1 MNLEFLIGPLVGGLI
16 GYITNGIAIKMLF
29 RPLRPLYLFGKRV
42 PFTQGIIPKERDRIA
57 HSVGEVVARELINQ
71 ETLKENL
78 LSQEM
83 YTKIERGI
91 EEWFISQKQ
100 SKKTVRQILCEM
112 STPKFIE
119 DLSDTLKEK
128 FTDLSYKKVV
138 DLDIASSL
146 SESACKEIKGQLGMF
161 AMFMNDS
168 MIETAKLKIEEL
180 INKMIEEKAEDMIY
194 DVIDK
199 EGDKLLDASIET
211 VAEHIE
217 EYLPKIKYI
226 LMKQYTA
233 VVETQLGDMLEGLN
247 IEKIVEDK
255 IKAFDMIELEK
266 LILDIMDKELKAIIW
281 LGAVLG
287 VIMGTIRLNIF

>member
-83 YTKIERGI
+83 YTKIERSI
-91 EEWFISQKQ
+91 EEWFISQKK

-112 STPKFIE
+112 STPKVIE

-128 FTDLSYKKVV
+128 VTDLSYKKVV
-138 DLDIASSL
+138 DLDIASSI

-199 EGDKLLDASIET
+199 EGDKLLDTSIET

-255 IKAFDMIELEK
+255 IKAFDMLELEK

-287 VIMGTIRLNIF
+287 VIMGTIMSLF

>member
-57 HSVGEVVARELINQ
+57 LSVGEVVARELINQ

-78 LSQEM
+78 FSQEM
-83 YTKIERGI
+83 YTKIERSI
-91 EEWFISQKQ
+91 EAWFISQKQ

-112 STPKFIE
+112 STPKVIE

-128 FTDLSYKKVV
+128 VTDLSYKKVV

-199 EGDKLLDASIET
+199 EGDKLLDTSIET

-255 IKAFDMIELEK
+255 IKAFDMLELEK

-287 VIMGTIRLNIF
+287 VIMGTIMSLF

>member
-1 MNLEFLIGPLVGGLI
+1 MNLEFLIWPLVGGLI

-112 STPKFIE
+112 STPKVIE

-128 FTDLSYKKVV
+128 VTDLSYKKIVE
-138 DLDIASSL
+138 LDIASSL

-287 VIMGTIRLNIF
+287 VIMGTIMSLF

>member
-83 YTKIERGI
+83 YTKIERSI

-100 SKKTVRQILCEM
+100 SKNTVRQILCEM
-112 STPKFIE
+112 STPKVIE

-128 FTDLSYKKVV
+128 VTDLSYKKVV

-287 VIMGTIRLNIF
+287 VIMGTIMSLF

>member
-83 YTKIERGI
+83 YTKIERSI
-91 EEWFISQKQ
+91 EEWFISQKK

-112 STPKFIE
+112 STPKVIE

-128 FTDLSYKKVV
+128 VTDLSYKKVV

-199 EGDKLLDASIET
+199 EGDKLLDTSIET

-255 IKAFDMIELEK
+255 IKAFDMLELEK

-281 LGAVLG
+281 LGAVLD
-287 VIMGTIRLNIF
+287 VIMGTIMSLF

>member
-83 YTKIERGI
+83 YTKIERSI
-91 EEWFISQKQ
+91 EEWFISQKK

-112 STPKFIE
+112 STPKVIE

-128 FTDLSYKKVV
+128 VTDLSYKKVV
-138 DLDIASSL
+138 ALDIASSL

-199 EGDKLLDASIET
+199 EGDKLLDTSIET

-255 IKAFDMIELEK
+255 IKAFDMLELEK

-287 VIMGTIRLNIF
+287 VIMGTIMSLF

>member
-83 YTKIERGI
+83 YTKIERSI

-112 STPKFIE
+112 STPKVIE

-128 FTDLSYKKVV
+128 VTDLSYKKVV

-255 IKAFDMIELEK
+255 IKAFDMLELEK

-287 VIMGTIRLNIF
+287 VIMGTIMSLF